1 MLFILHLAD
10 KRNVRMPQPEPDQC
24 WALERVPWWEPPYI
38 LHLRR
43 QEVKLGRSQEN
54 NKVCRGYLVSRHHA
68 LFIRWGHIRSY
79 YGGVNA
85 MLPGPGPRKTGG
97 RCAGVSGTRDRDKEP
112 S

>member
-10 KRNVRMPQPEPDQC
+10 KRNVRMPRPEPDQC

-68 LFIRWGHIRSY
+68 LFIRWGQ
-79 YGGVNA
+79 
-85 MLPGPGPRKTGG
+85 
-97 RCAGVSGTRDRDKEP
+97 EP
-112 S
+112 